1 MNFILSVVVSMFL
14 MIMFGFLF
22 LRDKYDYSGWVYLSG
37 DFYFIVGINI
47 ELFFLFNGIF
57 FFRLC

>member
-1 MNFILSVVVSMFL
+1 
-14 MIMFGFLF
+14 MITFGFLF